1 MNSECWK
8 EGGREEEEK
17 GSPERAEGLIMVDVS
32 WTNGGNHG
40 RLRVPTKTVLQ

>member
-17 GSPERAEGLIMVDVS
+17 GSPERAEGLIVVDVS

-40 RLRVPTKTVLQ
+40 RLGVPTKTVLQ

>member
-8 EGGREEEEK
+8 EGGKGRREEEER

-32 WTNGGNHG
+32 
-40 RLRVPTKTVLQ
+40 